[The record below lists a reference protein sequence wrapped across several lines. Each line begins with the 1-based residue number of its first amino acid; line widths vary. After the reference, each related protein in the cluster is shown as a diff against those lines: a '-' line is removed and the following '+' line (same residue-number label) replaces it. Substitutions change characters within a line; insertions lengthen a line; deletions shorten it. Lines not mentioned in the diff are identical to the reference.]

1 MRYVYARFMNYIGFY
16 NGLGLNKVE
25 IDFSKSMHHIV
36 LISGMNGCGKSTLMN
51 SLNPFPDSSTSYIP
65 NQDGE
70 KQLVLVN
77 GPDTYHIQILS
88 PSDNKGGR
96 KPTKAFIM
104 KNNLELNPTGNVTT
118 YKDIIF
124 NEFDLDSN
132 YASLTSLSS
141 NDRGLGDK
149 KPAERKKFVSS
160 IIENLEVYNN
170 MYKTLNKKSLVLK
183 SQISTIHTKIQNI
196 GTENDLKNRLIQ
208 LQNRNTDIQNQ
219 ISDLRKK
226 IVEITTRVSINQE
239 EAQKIQSLEEELSR
253 LKAQID
259 EIETKERLLQKEL
272 KLSLENIK
280 QKYDSDCSLLEQYR
294 EAYNKN
300 HTLWVGNS
308 ERLSEITKSIHE
320 LEINL
325 ESFQSGIDDMIEK
338 NYLNQKKLVEDLEKK
353 IPEEYIDK
361 KDELKSVLSI
371 VPAIQEKIYRF
382 YDSVDDS
389 DLLLI
394 VTYDSGYRAQLS
406 KALSEADEQSKV
418 LNDMRVKIENRIY
431 LLEDLKKRPTQCK
444 IDSCPFIEKAASL
457 GKETTQDIELKEL
470 EDTIKKIDNLSKT
483 ITEIQ
488 EQIDRSWYYD
498 KKSIELQ
505 TIRSEIEQNKELLAF
520 FGFESLVNASEF
532 VKQISNNSKF
542 DFSEK
547 MRALQDLYND
557 LIILDCRMNSLFMM
571 EVNYNAYQD
580 KKNMILKTEQSL
592 LENKKTQEE
601 LQKLVASEKIESD
614 RYYDLCSR
622 LEINLVKEKQLV
634 DLENS
639 KLLILNQKQSIDN
652 QIEEFRKKSEEALTS
667 VSGIN
672 YLNNQIEML
681 SADARPIISE
691 IQKLSGQ
698 LTLLESYYQDLT
710 NYQTQYDLLE
720 VLKKYCSPTGGG
732 IQTVFMQMYMEK
744 TLILAN
750 QVLHMLFGGEYQLCR
765 FVINQNEFRIP
776 FIGSGLEVDD
786 ISSGS
791 TSQISI
797 MGMAINLVLFQQASS
812 KFNIARLDE
821 IDGGLDHRNR
831 FQFVDALYKIIG
843 ILNIDQ
849 LFIIS
854 HSMEADTSSVDII
867 KLKGY
872 PDYED
877 TSQMGNIIYD
887 YSKEIQQNN

>member
-1 MRYVYARFMNYIGFY
+1 M
-16 NGLGLNKVE
+16 
-25 IDFSKSMHHIV
+25 
-36 LISGMNGCGKSTLMN
+36 
-51 SLNPFPDSSTSYIP
+51 
-65 NQDGE
+65 
-70 KQLVLVN
+70 
-77 GPDTYHIQILS
+77 
-88 PSDNKGGR
+88 
-96 KPTKAFIM
+96 
-104 KNNLELNPTGNVTT
+104 
-118 YKDIIF
+118 
-124 NEFDLDSN
+124 
-132 YASLTSLSS
+132 
-141 NDRGLGDK
+141 
-149 KPAERKKFVSS
+149 
-160 IIENLEVYNN
+160 
-170 MYKTLNKKSLVLK
+170 
-183 SQISTIHTKIQNI
+183 
-196 GTENDLKNRLIQ
+196 
-208 LQNRNTDIQNQ
+208 
-219 ISDLRKK
+219 
-226 IVEITTRVSINQE
+226 
-239 EAQKIQSLEEELSR
+239 
-253 LKAQID
+253 
-259 EIETKERLLQKEL
+259 
-272 KLSLENIK
+272 
-280 QKYDSDCSLLEQYR
+280 
-294 EAYNKN
+294 
-300 HTLWVGNS
+300 
-308 ERLSEITKSIHE
+308 
-320 LEINL
+320 EINL
-325 ESFQSGIDDMIEK
+325 ESFQSGIDNTIEE
-338 NYLNQKKLVEDLEKK
+338 NYLRQKKMVENVEKK
-353 IPEEYIDK
+353 IPESYIDK
-361 KDELKSVLSI
+361 KEELKSVLSFI
-371 VPAIQEKIYRF
+371 PAIQEKIFRF

-389 DLLLI
+389 DLSFI
-394 VTYDSGYRAQLS
+394 VSYDSNYRSELS
-406 KALSEADEQSKV
+406 KALLEADEQSKV
-418 LNDMRVKIENRIY
+418 LNEVRVKIEGRIY
-431 LLEDLKKRPTQCK
+431 LLEDLKKRPYKCK
-444 IDSCPFIEKAASL
+444 IDNCPFIEKAASL
-457 GKETTQDIELKEL
+457 GKETTQDRELKEL
-470 EDTIKKIDNLSKT
+470 EDTIKKIDNLSKS
-483 ITEIQ
+483 ITAIQ
-488 EQIDRSWYYD
+488 EQIDRSWYFD
-498 KKSIELQ
+498 KKTMELQ
-505 TIRSEIEQNKELLAF
+505 TIRSEIEQNRELLSF
-520 FGFESLVNASEF
+520 FGFDSLVDSFEF
-532 VKQISNNSKF
+532 TRQIANNSKF
-542 DFSEK
+542 DFTEK
-547 MRALQDLYND
+547 MRNLQDLYNF
-557 LIILDCRMNSLFMM
+557 LIMLESGKNTLFMM

-592 LENKKTQEE
+592 TENKKIQEE
-601 LQKLVASEKIESD
+601 LQKTVATEKIESD
-614 RYYDLCSR
+614 RYHDLCSR

-652 QIEEFRKKSEEALTS
+652 QIEEFRKKSEEALTF

-681 SADARPIISE
+681 SVDARPIISE

-797 MGMAINLVLFQQASS
+797 MGMAINLVLFHQASS

-877 TSQMGNIIYD
+877 TSQMGNVIYD